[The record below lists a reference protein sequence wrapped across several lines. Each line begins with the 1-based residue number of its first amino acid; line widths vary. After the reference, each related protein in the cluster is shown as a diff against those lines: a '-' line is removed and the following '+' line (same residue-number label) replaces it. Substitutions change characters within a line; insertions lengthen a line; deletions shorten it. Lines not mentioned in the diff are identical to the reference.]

1 MKTNSTPFESTEGG
15 SNVGASAVGKAAWI
29 VLGSAF
35 VGWMFDAMDLYLFT
49 MIMVPALHDLLGA
62 SQGSVMQ
69 IGGLIV
75 GAKLFCW
82 GIGGI
87 LFGIAADRFG
97 RARVM
102 LGTMLIYSV
111 FTAAGAFSHNW
122 HQLLLFQMLAG
133 FGIGGEWA
141 AGAALVVE
149 TWPEK
154 HRAKAVQVMQVAN
167 VVGLVAAS
175 ALAIFLSGAGW
186 RWMLG
191 VGAAPAVASLGLRLI
206 TPESARWEQ
215 SHAAVIRHAGPRMGS
230 ISEIF
235 GRPLLR
241 RTVVGTLISS
251 AMMIGSWG
259 ASILFPTLLREFFPH
274 AGNAEFTRQTGIA
287 FMSTNVGAVLGYA
300 STLLVVSLVPR
311 ISRRAVYAVFCAG
324 AWIAVVAL
332 FGVAKT
338 LMTFY
343 LAMLGFG
350 FFAMGGFGIVALY
363 LTELFPL
370 HVRATGQGFTW
381 NAARLFTALG
391 PLLVSS
397 ASINLGFRAVGIG
410 IASVFAVGLIAIVFG
425 PETGERTTRTFEARN
440 TRSFVDIDT

>member
-1 MKTNSTPFESTEGG
+1 
-15 SNVGASAVGKAAWI
+15 
-29 VLGSAF
+29 
-35 VGWMFDAMDLYLFT
+35 MFDAMDLYLFT
-49 MIMVPALHDLLGA
+49 MVMVPALHDLLGA

-75 GAKLFCW
+75 GAKLLCW

-87 LFGIAADRFG
+87 LFGILADQFG

-102 LGTMLIYSV
+102 FATMLIYSV
-111 FTAAGAFSHNW
+111 FTAAGALARDW

-167 VVGLVAAS
+167 VVGLIVAS
-175 ALAIFLSGAGW
+175 ALAILLSGAGW
-186 RWMLG
+186 RWVLG
-191 VGAAPAVASLGLRLI
+191 VGAVPAVASLGLRLF

-215 SHAAVIRHAGPRMGS
+215 SHAAASRHAGPRMGS
-230 ISEIF
+230 LSEIF
-235 GRPLLR
+235 RHPLRR
-241 RTVVGTLISS
+241 RTVVGTLVAS

-259 ASILFPTLLREFFPH
+259 ASILFPTLLRDFFPS
-274 AGNAEFTRQTGIA
+274 AGNAEFTRQTGVA
-287 FMSTNVGAVLGYA
+287 FMATNAGAVLGFA
-300 STLLVVSLVPR
+300 LTLVLVSLAPR
-311 ISRRAVYAVFCAG
+311 ISRRAVYSVFCAG

-332 FGVAKT
+332 FSAATT

-350 FFAMGGFGIVALY
+350 FFAIGGFGIVALY

-397 ASINLGFRAVGIG
+397 ASTNPGFRAVGIA
-410 IASVFAVGLIAIVFG
+410 IASVFGMGLVAIFFG
-425 PETGERTTRTFEARN
+425 PETG
-440 TRSFVDIDT
+440 

>member
-1 MKTNSTPFESTEGG
+1 METNSTQFDSTEPGFNASTSVVRG
-15 SNVGASAVGKAAWI
+15 SAWI

-75 GAKLFCW
+75 GAKLLCW

-87 LFGIAADRFG
+87 LFGVLADRFG

-111 FTAAGAFSHNW
+111 FTAAGAFARDW
-122 HQLLLFQMLAG
+122 HQLLLMQMLAG

-167 VVGLVAAS
+167 VVGLIVAS
-175 ALAIFLSGAGW
+175 ALAILLSGAGW
-186 RWMLG
+186 RWVLG
-191 VGAAPAVASLGLRLI
+191 VGAVPAVASLGLRLI

-215 SHAAVIRHAGPRMGS
+215 SHAAAIRHAGPGMGS

-235 GRPLLR
+235 RRPLRR
-241 RTVVGTLISS
+241 RTVVGTLIAS

-259 ASILFPTLLREFFPH
+259 PSILFPTLLRDFFPT
-274 AGNAEFTRQTGIA
+274 AGNAEFTRQTGVA
-287 FMSTNVGAVLGYA
+287 FMAANAGAVLGFA
-300 STLLVVSLVPR
+300 LTLLLVSLAPR

-332 FGVAKT
+332 FGAAKT

-343 LAMLGFG
+343 LAMLAFG
-350 FFAMGGFGIVALY
+350 FFAIGGFGIVALY

-391 PLLVSS
+391 PLLVSYAS
-397 ASINLGFRAVGIG
+397 ANPEFRAVGIA
-410 IASVFAVGLIAIVFG
+410 IATVFGMGLVAILFG
-425 PETGERTTRTFEARN
+425 PETG
-440 TRSFVDIDT
+440 

>member
-1 MKTNSTPFESTEGG
+1 METNSTHFESTDHG
-15 SNVGASAVGKAAWI
+15 SNVGASVVGKAAWI
-29 VLGSAF
+29 VLASAF

-62 SQGSVMQ
+62 SQGSVMR

-75 GAKLFCW
+75 GAKLLCW

-102 LGTMLIYSV
+102 LGTMLIYSL
-111 FTAAGAFSHNW
+111 FTAAGAFARDW
-122 HQLLLFQMLAG
+122 HQLLVFQMLAG

-167 VVGLVAAS
+167 VAGLVAAS
-175 ALAIFLSGAGW
+175 ALAILLSGAGW
-186 RWMLG
+186 RWVLG
-191 VGAAPAVASLGLRLI
+191 LGAAPALASLGLRFI

-215 SHAAVIRHAGPRMGS
+215 SRAAAMRHASPKMGS

-235 GRPLLR
+235 GSPLR
-241 RTVVGTLISS
+241 RRTIVGTLIAS
-251 AMMIGSWG
+251 AMMIGGWG
-259 ASILFPTLLREFFPH
+259 ASILLPTLLREFFPS

-287 FMSTNVGAVLGYA
+287 FMATNAGAVLGYA
-300 STLLVVSLVPR
+300 SILLLVSLIPR
-311 ISRRAVYAVFCAG
+311 VSRRIVYAVFCAG

-332 FGVAKT
+332 FGGART
-338 LMTFY
+338 LGTFY
-343 LAMLGFG
+343 FAMLGFG

-370 HVRATGQGFTW
+370 HVRATGQGFAW
-381 NAARLFTALG
+381 NMARLFTALG
-391 PLLVSS
+391 PLLVSLAS
-397 ASINLGFRAVGIG
+397 AHVGFRVVGI
-410 IASVFAVGLIAIVFG
+410 ALATVFGMGLAAVFFG
-425 PETGERTTRTFEARN
+425 PETG
-440 TRSFVDIDT
+440 

>member
-1 MKTNSTPFESTEGG
+1 MRTNSTLLESPDCAGDTDM
-15 SNVGASAVGKAAWI
+15 SVVGRAAWI

-49 MIMVPALHDLLGA
+49 MVMVPALGDLLGPA
-62 SQGSVMQ
+62 QGNVMQ

-75 GAKLFCW
+75 SAKLLCW

-87 LFGIAADRFG
+87 LFGVLADRFG

-111 FTAAGAFSHNW
+111 FTAASAFARDW
-122 HQLLLFQMLAG
+122 HQLLLLQMVAG

-154 HRAKAVQVMQVAN
+154 HRAKAVQVMQAAN
-167 VVGLVAAS
+167 VVGLIVAS
-175 ALAIFLSGAGW
+175 ALAIILSGAGW
-186 RWMLG
+186 RWVLG
-191 VGAAPAVASLGLRLI
+191 VGAVPAVASLGLRFI
-206 TPESARWEQ
+206 TPESARWKQ
-215 SHAAVIRHAGPRMGS
+215 SHAEAIRHPSQKFGS
-230 ISEIF
+230 LSEIF
-235 GRPLLR
+235 RAPLRR
-241 RTVVGTLISS
+241 RTVVGSLV
-251 AMMIGSWG
+251 AAALMIGSWG
-259 ASILFPTLLREFFPH
+259 SSILFPTLLRDFFPS
-274 AGNAEFTRQTGIA
+274 ASSAEFTRQTGIA
-287 FMSTNVGAVLGYA
+287 FMASNTGAVLGFA
-300 STLLVVSLVPR
+300 STLVLVSLAPR

-332 FGVAKT
+332 FGAAKT
-338 LMTFY
+338 LVTFY

-350 FFAMGGFGIVALY
+350 FFAIGGFGIVALY

-381 NAARLFTALG
+381 NVARLFTALG

-397 ASINLGFRAVGIG
+397 ASATWGIRTVGIA
-410 IASVFAVGLIAIVFG
+410 IATAFGMGLVAILFG
-425 PETGERTTRTFEARN
+425 PETG
-440 TRSFVDIDT
+440 

>member
-1 MKTNSTPFESTEGG
+1 METNSTHFESTDHG
-15 SNVGASAVGKAAWI
+15 SNVGASVVGKAAWI
-29 VLGSAF
+29 VLASAF

-62 SQGSVMQ
+62 SQGSVMR

-75 GAKLFCW
+75 GAKLLCW

-111 FTAAGAFSHNW
+111 FTAAGSFARDW
-122 HQLLLFQMLAG
+122 YQLLVFQMLAG

-149 TWPEK
+149 SWPEK

-167 VVGLVAAS
+167 VAGLVAAS
-175 ALAIFLSGAGW
+175 ALAILLSGAGW
-186 RWMLG
+186 RWVLG
-191 VGAAPAVASLGLRLI
+191 LGAAPALASLGLRFI

-215 SHAAVIRHAGPRMGS
+215 SRAAAMRHASPKMGS

-235 GRPLLR
+235 GSPLR
-241 RTVVGTLISS
+241 RRTIVGTLIAS
-251 AMMIGSWG
+251 AMMIGGWG
-259 ASILFPTLLREFFPH
+259 ASILFPTLLREFFPS

-287 FMSTNVGAVLGYA
+287 FMATNAGAVLGYA
-300 STLLVVSLVPR
+300 SILLLVSLRPR
-311 ISRRAVYAVFCAG
+311 VSRRIIYAVFCAG
-324 AWIAVVAL
+324 AWIAGVAL
-332 FGVAKT
+332 FGGAKT
-338 LMTFY
+338 LGTFY
-343 LAMLGFG
+343 VAMLGFG
-350 FFAMGGFGIVALY
+350 FFGLGGFGIVALY

-370 HVRATGQGFTW
+370 HVRATGQGFAW
-381 NAARLFTALG
+381 NMARLFTALG
-391 PLLVSS
+391 PLIVSS
-397 ASINLGFRAVGIG
+397 ASENLGFRVVGI
-410 IASVFAVGLIAIVFG
+410 ALATVFGMGLAAIFFG
-425 PETGERTTRTFEARN
+425 PETG
-440 TRSFVDIDT
+440 

>member
-1 MKTNSTPFESTEGG
+1 METKSTLFESTDHG
-15 SNVGASAVGKAAWI
+15 SNVSVSVVGKAAWI
-29 VLGSAF
+29 VLASAF

-62 SQGSVMQ
+62 SQGSVMR
-69 IGGLIV
+69 IGGFIV
-75 GAKLFCW
+75 GAKLLCW

-87 LFGIAADRFG
+87 LFGIVADRFG

-111 FTAAGAFSHNW
+111 FTAAGAFARDW
-122 HQLLLFQMLAG
+122 HQLLVFQMLAG

-154 HRAKAVQVMQVAN
+154 HRAKAIQVMQVAN
-167 VVGLVAAS
+167 VAGLVAAS
-175 ALAIFLSGAGW
+175 ALAILLSGAGW
-186 RWMLG
+186 RWVLG
-191 VGAAPAVASLGLRLI
+191 VGAAPAVASLGLRFI

-215 SHAAVIRHAGPRMGS
+215 SRAAAMRHAGPKMGS

-235 GRPLLR
+235 GSQLR
-241 RTVVGTLISS
+241 RRTIVGTLIAS
-251 AMMIGSWG
+251 AMMIGGWG
-259 ASILFPTLLREFFPH
+259 ASILFPTLLREFFPS

-287 FMSTNVGAVLGYA
+287 FMATNAGAVLGYA
-300 STLLVVSLVPR
+300 SILLLVSLIPR
-311 ISRRAVYAVFCAG
+311 VSRRIVYAVFCAG

-332 FGVAKT
+332 FGGSKT
-338 LMTFY
+338 LGTFY
-343 LAMLGFG
+343 FAMLGFG

-370 HVRATGQGFTW
+370 HVRATGQGFAW
-381 NAARLFTALG
+381 NMARLFTALG
-391 PLLVSS
+391 PLVVSF
-397 ASINLGFRAVGIG
+397 ASESLGFRVVGITL
-410 IASVFAVGLIAIVFG
+410 ATVFGMGLAAVFFG
-425 PETGERTTRTFEARN
+425 PETG
-440 TRSFVDIDT
+440 